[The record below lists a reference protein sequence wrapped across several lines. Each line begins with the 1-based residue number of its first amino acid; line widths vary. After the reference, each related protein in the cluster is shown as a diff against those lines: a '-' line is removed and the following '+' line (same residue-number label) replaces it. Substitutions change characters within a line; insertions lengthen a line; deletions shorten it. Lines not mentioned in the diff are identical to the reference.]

1 MSPRPLLIA
10 LFCALV
16 FGIFAPAR
24 AQESRLHAPITAL
37 WADSDR
43 LYVGQAETLL
53 IARISP
59 NSLEVERQIAL
70 NRGEIRDL
78 YANEHYLF
86 VLTESG
92 LASLDLGG
100 TLIDFVVGGGY
111 HLSLSGDR
119 VYVAALAAGVR
130 LYFVGETGLLVEAGT
145 LQVPGKAFA
154 VQPTQADQIWV
165 AEGENG
171 LKLYEG
177 PHAWGSLPLVTI
189 PDILP
194 VYALSQN
201 AHLLYALNSE
211 TLFQVDVSLPRNPRL
226 LNQFPLNPPLVSSP
240 EGSVGSLW
248 TSDTLALIGRFGTE
262 ALKVDLTLTSSA
274 ISLLGAGEAIA
285 VSGADVFISSSQMG
299 LRRLKLEGVNGNA
312 GHTWEIAASAE
323 ICAPSLAQPVDNG
336 TAQSPILLTWQAG
349 CGSTHEVWVNGTL
362 AGVVDTPDPT
372 PTYTFT
378 YHPTVSMV
386 AWQVVTVDS
395 QGGRG
400 ESPLWRFEANP
411 DNWTA
416 LPVPLPIGDL
426 ERPILT
432 TVSPTT
438 LLMLTCAVSMSGLGI
453 IVAAAWW
460 LGVRAQRRSETL
472 L

>member
-1 MSPRPLLIA
+1 MSPRLLWIV
-10 LFCALV
+10 LFCALG

-24 AQESRLHAPITAL
+24 AQESRLHEPITAL

-43 LYVGQAETLL
+43 LYIGQSETLL
-53 IARISP
+53 IAHISP
-59 NSLEVERQIAL
+59 DSLEVEREIAL
-70 NRGEIRDL
+70 NLGEIRDL
-78 YANEHYLF
+78 YANGHYLF

-100 TLIDFVVGGGY
+100 TLIDFVVGGGF
-111 HLSLSGDR
+111 HLNLSGDR
-119 VYVAALAAGVR
+119 LYVAALAAGVR
-130 LYFVGETGLLVEAGT
+130 LYFVGETGLLIEAGT

-154 VQPTQADQIWV
+154 VLPTQDDQIWV
-165 AEGENG
+165 AEGEDG

-177 PHAWGSLPLVTI
+177 PRAWGAPALVTI

-194 VYALSQN
+194 VYALSQYD
-201 AHLLYALNSE
+201 HLLYALNAE
-211 TLFQVDVSLPRNPRL
+211 TLFQVDVSLPRSPRL

-262 ALKVDLTLTSSA
+262 ALKVDLTLTPSTISS
-274 ISLLGAGEAIA
+274 LGAGETIA

-299 LRRLKLEGVNGNA
+299 LRRLRLEGVNGNV
-312 GHTWEIAASAE
+312 GYTWEIAAPPE
-323 ICAPSLAQPVDNG
+323 ICAPSLSQPADNS
-336 TAQSPILLTWQAG
+336 AVQSPILLTWQAG
-349 CGSTHEVWVNGTL
+349 CGSTHEVWVNGALT
-362 AGVVDTPDPT
+362 GVVDTPDPT
-372 PTYTFT
+372 PTYTFVYPAT
-378 YHPTVSMV
+378 GSMV
-386 AWQVVTVDS
+386 AWRVVAVDP

-411 DNWTA
+411 NNWTA
-416 LPVPLPIGDL
+416 PPVPLPIGDL

-432 TVSPTT
+432 TISPTI
-438 LLMLTCAVSMSGLGI
+438 LLMLTCAVSMSGLGVV
-453 IVAAAWW
+453 VAAAWW